1 MKPHSVSSRKSNT
14 SLLEGELFEAP
25 VRGGNE
31 TSKDP
36 VAMTSNNS
44 ISGAKL
50 LKNVEKSYDKGKN
63 FLNNLKIRKLC
74 KAEIANHLLLS
85 VTRNMWMLL

>member
-44 ISGAKL
+44 ISSAKL
-50 LKNVEKSYDKGKN
+50 LKNVEKSYDKEK
-63 FLNNLKIRKLC
+63 KT
-74 KAEIANHLLLS
+74 S
-85 VTRNMWMLL
+85 